1 MTQSTQPT
9 QPVAPGRARRILLVD
24 DDVSF
29 TSFFK
34 EFLVSHRP
42 GAWVV
47 HTADHYAPA
56 LACLKSNTIDLAVID
71 IRMPIMDGLQLL
83 SLLKRTHPELPVI
96 ILTSAATPEN
106 RAQGLQSG
114 AALFL
119 DKAEV
124 AGGLETIYSALEAVA
139 SAPTQ
144 GFRGMLRQVGLTDV
158 VQMECLGRKSSI
170 LQVTSTRG
178 SGGIYIEDGSIIHA
192 EIGGV
197 QGEPA
202 LFQLLAFSGGEF
214 LLRPFVKPARQTIDA
229 HWESLLMESAR
240 LQDEASAVAP
250 PAEPGGE
257 APAAPYPDTPLPGVA
272 APSGPAPERRVRE
285 IVLCSNT
292 GELFYEWQSPAVD
305 RRIQLLNAMFDAG
318 TSLAQSL
325 SLTRPER
332 LEVEAG
338 DDRVIILLQPDRR
351 LFVQSGL
358 QPGGSSK

>member
-1 MTQSTQPT
+1 MTQPAQPA
-9 QPVAPGRARRILLVD
+9 QPAAPGRARRILLVD

-56 LACLKSNTIDLAVID
+56 LACLKAHSIDLAVID

-83 SLLKRTHPELPVI
+83 SLLKRTHPELPVVM
-96 ILTSAATPEN
+96 LTSDATAEH
-106 RAQGLQSG
+106 RAQSLQGG
-114 AALFL
+114 AALFF

-124 AGGLETIYSALEAVA
+124 ASSLEAIYAALEAVA
-139 SAPTQ
+139 SAPTE

-192 EIGGV
+192 EFGGL

-202 LFQLLAFSGGEF
+202 LFQLLGFSGGEF
-214 LLRPFVKPARQTIDA
+214 LLRPFVTPARQTIDA

-240 LQDEASAVAP
+240 LHDEASASAP

-257 APAAPYPDTPLPGVA
+257 APAVPYPEPPPASAGTSA
-272 APSGPAPERRVRE
+272 TPAPDRHVRE

-305 RRIQLLNAMFDAG
+305 RRIQLLNAMFDLG
-318 TSLAQSL
+318 TSLAHSL
-325 SLTRPER
+325 ALTRPER
-332 LEVEAG
+332 LEVEAQ
-338 DDRVIILLQPDRR
+338 DDRVMILMQPDRR
-351 LFVQSGL
+351 LFVRSGL
-358 QPGGSSK
+358 PPGGAAK